1 MRSETPPT
9 KKATESSHREPWV
22 STTPGLSLFF
32 AACYSVKCL
41 SQGKFLHITERAL
54 LPTFLNRL
62 APIGVKVEEERL
74 EEFLVKEVTRVVSIS
89 GRVASSCAVI
99 CASVTRASTA
109 VG

>member
-1 MRSETPPT
+1 MLL
-9 KKATESSHREPWV
+9 A
-22 STTPGLSLFF
+22 
-32 AACYSVKCL
+32 KCL
-41 SQGKFLHITERAL
+41 SQGKLLHITERAL

>member
-62 APIGVKVEEERL
+62 APIGVKVEMGLIADKNRI
-74 EEFLVKEVTRVVSIS
+74 FP
-89 GRVASSCAVI
+89 GRAGA
-99 CASVTRASTA
+99 R
-109 VG
+109 